1 MNPRPVLPKGRY
13 RRFYILGIV
22 DAEGCFS
29 VALKK
34 VGTARFGWVLDPVF
48 QVTQHK
54 HHRAVLEL
62 VQSELQC
69 GRIIEKRGQM
79 DGLVYVVDNRRQL
92 VEKVIP
98 FFQKYRLI
106 AKESDFLRFRRIVH
120 ALERREH
127 SDVHRFAALVREAF
141 SMNLGGKQRHYRL
154 QDILE
159 DIRRRADASET
170 TSQTPRP
177 REQRDGGDDIV
188 HSRECLR

>member
-1 MNPRPVLPKGRY
+1 MNSRPALPKGRY
-13 RRFYILGIV
+13 RRYYLLGIV

-48 QVTQHK
+48 HVTQHRQ
-54 HHRAVLEL
+54 HRAVLEL
-62 VQSELQC
+62 AQSELQC
-69 GRIIEKRGQM
+69 GRIVEKHGQT
-79 DGLVYVVDNRRQL
+79 DCLVYVVDNRRQL

-98 FFQKYRLI
+98 FFQKYRPL

-120 ALERREH
+120 ALERGAH
-127 SDVHRFAALVREAF
+127 SDARRFAALVREAF
-141 SMNLGGKQRHYRL
+141 SMNLDGKQRHYRL
-154 QDILE
+154 QEVLE

-177 REQRDGGDDIV
+177 RE
-188 HSRECLR
+188 